1 MARVHNFMA
10 GPSTLPV
17 PALERARDEMLDYKG
32 SGMSI
37 MEASHR
43 DKVYESVHNEA
54 IALAK
59 ELLRVPDNYKILF
72 FQGGA
77 TLQFSQVPMNLLKTQ
92 ADYVVTGT
100 WAEGAYKAAQ
110 NYGQANLAAT
120 GKDTNFNRIPK
131 GAEIKLTPNADYVHI
146 CSNNTIFGT
155 QYQSFPNTGSV
166 PLIADMSSD
175 IMSRPLDVS
184 KFGMIYA
191 GAQKNIGPAG
201 IVLVIMSDALLE
213 KCSPSKIVPKT
224 MQYKK
229 SVEEN
234 SMVNTPATFSI
245 YMVRNVLDW
254 LKGEGGLTA
263 IQKRNVEKAGLIY
276 SAIDSS
282 GGYYKG
288 HSVKEDRSLMNIT
301 FNLKTPELES
311 AFVSGAT
318 KAGLIGLKGHRSV
331 GGIRA
336 STYNAMTVQGC
347 QALAQYMKDFA
358 AKNG

>member
-32 SGMSI
+32 SGASV
-37 MEASHR
+37 MEQSHR
-43 DKVYESVHNEA
+43 DKVYESVHGEA
-54 IALAK
+54 IALTK
-59 ELLRVPDNYKILF
+59 ELLNVSDDYAILF

-77 TLQFSQVPMNLLKTQ
+77 TLQFSQIPMNLLKTQ
-92 ADYVVTGT
+92 ADYIVTGT
-100 WAEGAYKAAQ
+100 WADGAYKAAQ

-120 GKDTNFNRIPK
+120 GKETNFNRIPK
-131 GAEIKLTPNADYVHI
+131 GAEINLTPNADYAHI

-155 QYQSFPNTGSV
+155 QYKAFPDTGAV

-201 IVLVIMSDALLE
+201 IVLVIMRKDLIERCAPP
-213 KCSPSKIVPKT
+213 KFVPKT

-229 SVEEN
+229 ALEEN
-234 SMVNTPATFSI
+234 SMINTPATFSI

-254 LKGEGGLTA
+254 LKGEGGLKA
-263 IQKRNVEKAGLIY
+263 IAERNETKAALIY
-276 SAIDSS
+276 DVIDAS

-301 FNLKTPELES
+301 FNLKTPELEA
-311 AFVSGAT
+311 AFISGAT
-318 KAGLIGLKGHRSV
+318 KAGLVGLKGHRSV
-331 GGIRA
+331 GGVRA

-347 QALAQYMKDFA
+347 QALAQYMKDFM